1 VRAARATLLFAGAI
15 PYICVMNFAGLRKY
29 GWNILFVTVLLVF
42 VLVPSAKALVLR
54 GLMEIGLFNPGVT
67 ATAKNSVAGGLSGI
81 RFKDAQHKV
90 VDLGDLK
97 GKVIFLNFWATWCPP
112 CQAEMPSV
120 NKLYQ
125 QFKNDPNVVFILVDG
140 DSDLVKAQQYMTRK
154 KFDLPVYEV
163 DSPIPE
169 QLFKGSLPTTVVFDK
184 AGRISYNEE
193 GAANY
198 NSKKFVEF
206 MRQLIRM

>member
-1 VRAARATLLFAGAI
+1 MDLAMVKK
-15 PYICVMNFAGLRKY
+15 N
-29 GWNILFVTVLLVF
+29 GWNIFFVIVLLVIVF
-42 VLVPSAKALVLR
+42 VPSSKALVLR
-54 GLMEIGLFNPGVT
+54 GLMEIGLFKPAIGAPVVNKVG
-67 ATAKNSVAGGLSGI
+67 SGLDGI
-81 RFKDAQHKV
+81 RFKNAAGKV
-90 VDLGDLK
+90 VDLGSLK

-125 QFKNDPNVVFILVDG
+125 RFKNDPNVVFILVDG
-140 DSDLVKAQQYMTRK
+140 DSDLPKAQQYMNRK
-154 KFDLPVYEV
+154 QFELPVYEV
-163 DSPIPE
+163 DSTIPE

-184 AGRISYNEE
+184 EGRISYNEE

-206 MRQLIRM
+206 IQQLILM

>member
-1 VRAARATLLFAGAI
+1 MDLAMVKK
-15 PYICVMNFAGLRKY
+15 NGL
-29 GWNILFVTVLLVF
+29 NIFFVIVLLVIVF
-42 VLVPSAKALVLR
+42 VPSSKALVLR
-54 GLMEIGLFNPGVT
+54 GLMEIGLFKPAIGAPVVNKVG
-67 ATAKNSVAGGLSGI
+67 SGLDGI
-81 RFKDAQHKV
+81 RFKNAAGKV
-90 VDLGDLK
+90 VDLGSLK

-125 QFKNDPNVVFILVDG
+125 RFKNDPNVVFILVDG
-140 DSDLVKAQQYMTRK
+140 DSDLPKAQQYMNRK
-154 KFDLPVYEV
+154 QFELPVYEV
-163 DSPIPE
+163 DSTIPE

-184 AGRISYNEE
+184 EGRISYNEE

-206 MRQLIRM
+206 IQQLILM

>member
-1 VRAARATLLFAGAI
+1 MVKK
-15 PYICVMNFAGLRKY
+15 N
-29 GWNILFVTVLLVF
+29 GWNIFFVIILLVIVF
-42 VLVPSAKALVLR
+42 VPSSKALVLR
-54 GLMEIGLFNPGVT
+54 GLMEIGLFKPGIS
-67 ATAKNSVAGGLSGI
+67 APAENSVVSGLAGI
-81 RFKDAQHKV
+81 RFKNATGKV
-90 VDLGDLK
+90 VDLGSLK
-97 GKVIFLNFWATWCPP
+97 GKVVFLNFWATWCPP

-125 QFKNDPNVVFILVDG
+125 RFKNDPNVVFILVDG
-140 DSDLVKAQQYMTRK
+140 DSNLPKAQQYMNRK

-163 DSPIPE
+163 DSAIPE

-184 AGRISYNEE
+184 EGRISYNEE

-206 MRQLIRM
+206 IQQLILM

>member
-1 VRAARATLLFAGAI
+1 MDLAMVKK
-15 PYICVMNFAGLRKY
+15 N
-29 GWNILFVTVLLVF
+29 GWNIFFVIILLVIVF
-42 VLVPSAKALVLR
+42 VPSSKALVLR
-54 GLMEIGLFNPGVT
+54 GLMEIGLFKPGIS
-67 ATAKNSVAGGLSGI
+67 APAENSVVSGLAGI
-81 RFKDAQHKV
+81 RFKNATGKV
-90 VDLGDLK
+90 VDLGSLK
-97 GKVIFLNFWATWCPP
+97 GKVVFLNFWATWCPP

-125 QFKNDPNVVFILVDG
+125 RFKNDPNVVFILVDG
-140 DSDLVKAQQYMTRK
+140 DSNLPKAQQYMNRK

-163 DSPIPE
+163 DSAIPE

-184 AGRISYNEE
+184 EGRISYNEE

-206 MRQLIRM
+206 IQQLILM